1 MYLCAI
7 ITNKP
12 NMHIKQFFPILDWL
26 PNYNKSW
33 LKGDINAGLTVGIM
47 LIPQGIAYAMIA
59 GLPPIY
65 GLYTAMIPPLI
76 YAIFGTSRQLAV
88 GPVAMDS
95 LIVATGVATLAEIGS
110 ENFIAFAILLATMMG
125 ILQILFG
132 LLRLGFL
139 VNFLSKPVI
148 SGFTS
153 AASLIIGLNQLK
165 HLLGINIHRNNK
177 IQYLIIEAF
186 NHLKEINWITSSIG
200 IGSII
205 AILLFKKY
213 VKKIPAALFVVVVG
227 IILVRVFHLDQYGV
241 KIVGDIPKGLPAFK
255 MPVFDKEI
263 MLKLFPMALTL
274 SFIAFL
280 EAISVAKA
288 VEAKHSNYKVNA
300 NQELIALGMSNFI
313 GSFFQTYPGTG
324 GFSRTAVNDQD
335 GANTPLAGVI
345 SSIVLAITLL
355 FLTPIFYYL
364 PKAILAAIIMVA
376 VFGLLDF
383 KVPKQLLKY
392 SKRDLLILNITLLI
406 TATIGIKEGIITGV
420 ILSIV
425 MLIYKTTKPH
435 IAILGQVPGTHF
447 YRNRKRFKDVII
459 EDDILI
465 VRFDAQ
471 LHFANSSYFKDKL
484 QEFVAYKGDKL
495 KLLIIDGESLN
506 NLDSSA
512 IYALDE
518 IINYFKTKNIKLVFT
533 GLKGPVRDTL
543 TKSGLMN
550 KIGENNTFMSIQEAV
565 DCYKNKCLENSNSHN
580 FKRYVQQTNT

>member
-1 MYLCAI
+1 M
-7 ITNKP
+7 N
-12 NMHIKQFFPILDWL
+12 IKQYLPILEWL
-26 PNYNKSW
+26 PNYKKEW
-33 LKGDINAGLTVGIM
+33 LKGDLNAGLTVGIM

-59 GLPPIY
+59 SLPPIY
-65 GLYTAMIPPLI
+65 GLYTAMIPPLV

-95 LIVATGVATLAEIGS
+95 LIVATGVATLADIGTQHFV
-110 ENFIAFAILLATMMG
+110 EFAILLASLMG
-125 ILQILFG
+125 IFQILFG
-132 LLRLGFL
+132 VLRLGFL

-165 HLLGINIHRNNK
+165 HLLGIDIHRNNK
-177 IQYLIIEAF
+177 IQFLVVEAIQ
-186 NHLKEINWITSSIG
+186 HLKEINWLTTTIG

-205 AILLFKKY
+205 IILLFKKY
-213 VKKIPAALFVVVVG
+213 LKKIPAALVVVVLG
-227 IILVRVFHLDQYGV
+227 IVVVKLFHLDQYGV
-241 KIVGDIPKGLPAFK
+241 KIVGEIPKGLPQFRL
-255 MPVFDKEI
+255 PVFDKDI
-263 MLKLFPMALTL
+263 ILKLLPISFTL

-288 VEAKHSNYKVNA
+288 IEVKHSNYKVIP

-324 GFSRTAVNDQD
+324 GFSRTAVSDQE
-335 GANTPLAGVI
+335 GANTPLYGVI
-345 SSIVLAITLL
+345 SSIILAITLL
-355 FLTPIFYYL
+355 FLTPLFYYL
-364 PKAILAAIIMVA
+364 PKAVLAAIIMVA

-383 KVPKQLLKY
+383 RVPKQLLNY
-392 SKRDLLILNITLLI
+392 SKRDLIILNITLLI
-406 TATIGIKEGIITGV
+406 TASVGIKEGIITGV
-420 ILSIV
+420 ILSLG

-435 IAILGQVPGTHF
+435 VAILGQVPGTHF
-447 YRNRKRFKDVII
+447 YRNRKRFKNVII
-459 EDDILI
+459 EEDILI

-471 LHFANSSYFKDKL
+471 LHFANTAYFKDKL
-484 QEFVAYKGDKL
+484 QEFAEFKGKKL

-518 IINYFKTKNIKLVFT
+518 IINYFNNKNIDIVFT

-543 TKSGLMN
+543 NKSGLIK
-550 KIGENNTFMSIQEAV
+550 KIGNDNCFMSIQEAV
-565 DCYKNKCLENSNSHN
+565 DCYKNNCMESPNKMNHKEYIKQAN
-580 FKRYVQQTNT
+580 Q